1 MDLGLRGRTAIV
13 TGGSKGIGREIAL
26 TLAAEGAAVV
36 VMARGRPAVEQTVAD
51 IRQAGGT
58 ALGIAAD
65 VALAGTAEAVV
76 HGAVQQFGKV
86 DILVNNAG
94 GQRKRA
100 GFDELCDQ
108 DFLDAYTDNVL
119 SVVRM
124 VRAVLPTMRARH
136 WGRIIN
142 IVSEAATQP
151 DRVFQHYN
159 AAKAA
164 ELNLTKSLS
173 KALAQDGILV
183 NAVAPGLIATP
194 GVEASFARGA
204 REQNRSVDEV
214 KGDFLRKFKA
224 GLVLGRAGES
234 AEVAAVVAF
243 LASERASY
251 VTGANYRVDG
261 GSVVGIT

>member
-1 MDLGLRGRTAIV
+1 MDLGLRGKTAIV

-26 TLAAEGAAVV
+26 ALAREGAQVV
-36 VMARGRPAVEQTVAD
+36 IAARGQPALDETVAE
-51 IRQAGGT
+51 ICMGGGAAAGFVADVSRDGT
-58 ALGIAAD
+58 AP
-65 VALAGTAEAVV
+65 AL
-76 HGAVQQFGKV
+76 VQRAIERFGRV
-86 DILVNNAG
+86 DILINNAG

-100 GFDELCDQ
+100 GFDELTDQ

-124 VRAVLPTMRARH
+124 VRAVLPGMRERR

-142 IVSEAATQP
+142 IVSEASTQP
-151 DRVFQHYN
+151 DRAFQHYN

-173 KALAQDGILV
+173 KALARDGILV

-194 GVEASFARGA
+194 GIEESFAQSA
-204 REQNRSVDEV
+204 REQSRSIEAVTA
-214 KGDFLRKFKA
+214 DFFRKFKP
-224 GLVLGRAGES
+224 GLVLARAGEPS
-234 AEVAAVVAF
+234 EVASVVAF

-251 VTGANYRVDG
+251 VTGANFRVDG
-261 GSVVGIT
+261 GSVVGIG

>member
-1 MDLGLRGRTAIV
+1 MDLGLKGRTAIV
-13 TGGSKGIGREIAL
+13 TGGSKGIGREIAI
-26 TLAAEGAAVV
+26 TLAAEAAQVVVVARGQAAVD
-36 VMARGRPAVEQTVAD
+36 ETVAD
-51 IRQAGGT
+51 VIRAGGKGM
-58 ALGIAAD
+58 GIAAD
-65 VALAGTAEAVV
+65 VTGAGVAQSVAQSVIER
-76 HGAVQQFGKV
+76 FGGI
-86 DILVNNAG
+86 DILINNAG

-100 GFDELCDQ
+100 GFDELTDQ

-119 SVVRM
+119 SVVRLT
-124 VRAVLPTMRARH
+124 RAVLPSMRQHR

-173 KALAQDGILV
+173 KALAKDGILV
-183 NAVAPGLIATP
+183 NAVSPGLISTP
-194 GVEASFARGA
+194 GIEESFARGA
-204 REQNRSVDEV
+204 REQNRSVEEV
-214 KGDFLRKFKA
+214 KADFVRKFKV
-224 GLVLGRAGES
+224 GLVLARPGES
-234 AEVAAVVAF
+234 SEVAAVVAF

>member
-26 TLAAEGAAVV
+26 TLASEGAQLVV
-36 VMARGRPAVEQTVAD
+36 VARGAPAVDQTVAD
-51 IRQAGGT
+51 IRKAGGT
-58 ALGIAAD
+58 GIGIAAD
-65 VALAGTAEAVV
+65 VGLAGTAEAVV
-76 HGAVQQFGKV
+76 QAAIKQLGKV
-86 DILVNNAG
+86 DILINNAG

-100 GFDELCDQ
+100 GFDELTDQ

-124 VRAVLPTMRARH
+124 VRAVLPTMRERN

-173 KALAQDGILV
+173 KALARDGILV

-194 GVEASFARGA
+194 GIEASFAQGA
-204 REQNRSVDEV
+204 REQNRPVEEV
-214 KGDFLRKFKA
+214 KGDFLRKFKP
-224 GLVLGRAGES
+224 GLVLARAGEP

-243 LASERASY
+243 LASDRASY

>member
-26 TLAAEGAAVV
+26 TLASEGAQLVV
-36 VMARGRPAVEQTVAD
+36 VARGAPAVDQTVAD
-51 IRQAGGT
+51 IRKAGGT
-58 ALGIAAD
+58 GIGIAAD
-65 VALAGTAEAVV
+65 VGLAGTAEAVV
-76 HGAVQQFGKV
+76 QAAIKQLGKV
-86 DILVNNAG
+86 DILINNAG

-100 GFDELCDQ
+100 GFDELTDQ

-124 VRAVLPTMRARH
+124 VRAVLPSMRERH

-173 KALAQDGILV
+173 KALARDGILV

-194 GVEASFARGA
+194 GIEASFAQGA
-204 REQNRSVDEV
+204 REQNRPVEEV
-214 KGDFLRKFKA
+214 KGDFLRKFKP
-224 GLVLGRAGES
+224 GLVLARAGDP

-243 LASERASY
+243 LASDRASY

-261 GSVVGIT
+261 GSVVSIT

>member
-1 MDLGLRGRTAIV
+1 MDLGLRGKTAIV
-13 TGGSKGIGREIAL
+13 TGGSKGIGKEIARC
-26 TLAAEGAAVV
+26 LAGEGAAVLIA
-36 VMARGRPAVEQTVAD
+36 ARGRAALDESVAD
-51 IRQAGGT
+51 IHEVGGSASGIVADISQAG
-58 ALGIAAD
+58 AAD
-65 VALAGTAEAVV
+65 SIVRCAIDRL
-76 HGAVQQFGKV
+76 GKV

-100 GFDELCDQ
+100 GFDDLTDQ

-124 VRAVLPTMRARH
+124 VRAVLPGMRERR
-136 WGRIIN
+136 WGRIVN
-142 IVSEAATQP
+142 IVSEASTQP

-194 GVEASFARGA
+194 GIEESFANSA
-204 REQNRSVDEV
+204 REQNRPIEVV
-214 KGDFLRKFKA
+214 KGDFFRKFKA
-224 GLVLGRAGES
+224 GLVLARAGEAS
-234 AEVAAVVAF
+234 EVASMVAF

-251 VTGANYRVDG
+251 VTGANFRVDG
-261 GSVVGIT
+261 GSVVGIC

>member
-26 TLAAEGAAVV
+26 TLASEGAQLVV
-36 VMARGRPAVEQTVAD
+36 VARGAPAVDQTVAD
-51 IRQAGGT
+51 IRKAGGT
-58 ALGIAAD
+58 GIGIAAD
-65 VALAGTAEAVV
+65 VGLAGTAEAVV
-76 HGAVQQFGKV
+76 QAAIKQLGKV
-86 DILVNNAG
+86 DILINNAG

-100 GFDELCDQ
+100 GFDELTDQ

-124 VRAVLPTMRARH
+124 VRAVLPSMRERH

-173 KALAQDGILV
+173 KALARDGILV

-194 GVEASFARGA
+194 GIEASFAQGA
-204 REQNRSVDEV
+204 REQNRPVEEV
-214 KGDFLRKFKA
+214 KGDFLRKFKP
-224 GLVLGRAGES
+224 GLVLARAGDP

-243 LASERASY
+243 LASDRASY

>member
-26 TLAAEGAAVV
+26 TLAREGAEVV
-36 VMARGRPAVEQTVAD
+36 IAARGQAAIDETVAD
-51 IRQAGGT
+51 ISKAGGS
-58 ALGIAAD
+58 AVGFAAD
-65 VALAGTAEAVV
+65 LSNADTAHALVQRAAER
-76 HGAVQQFGKV
+76 FGKV

-100 GFDELCDQ
+100 RFDELTDQ
-108 DFLDAYTDNVL
+108 DFLDAFTDNVL

-124 VRAVLPTMRARH
+124 VRAVLPGMRERR
-136 WGRIIN
+136 WGRIVN
-142 IVSEAATQP
+142 IVSEASTQP

-173 KALAQDGILV
+173 KALGRDGILV
-183 NAVAPGLIATP
+183 NAVAPGLISTP
-194 GVEASFARGA
+194 GIEESFAQSA
-204 REQNRSVDEV
+204 REQRRAVEEV
-214 KGDFLRKFKA
+214 KADFLRKFKS
-224 GLVLGRAGES
+224 GLVLARTGEPS
-234 AEVAAVVAF
+234 EVAWVVAF

-251 VTGANYRVDG
+251 VTGANFRVDG
-261 GSVVGIT
+261 GSVVGIS

>member
-26 TLAAEGAAVV
+26 TLALEGAEVV
-36 VMARGRPAVEQTVAD
+36 VTARGKDAVDEAVAD
-51 IRQAGGT
+51 ILAAGGR
-58 ALGIAAD
+58 AIGISSD
-65 VALAGTAEAVV
+65 MAEAGAAALVV
-76 HGAVQQFGKV
+76 RGTVEYFGKV

-100 GFDELCDQ
+100 GFDELTDD
-108 DFLDAYTDNVL
+108 DFLEAYTDNVL

-124 VRAVLPTMRARH
+124 VRAVLPAMRARQ

-142 IVSEAATQP
+142 IVSEASTQP
-151 DRVFQHYN
+151 ERVFQHYN

-173 KALAQDGILV
+173 KALARDGILV

-194 GVEASFARGA
+194 GVEAGFTEGA
-204 REQNRSVDEV
+204 EAQNRPVEDV
-214 KGDFLRKFKA
+214 KADFFRKFKP
-224 GLVLGRAGES
+224 GLVLARAGTS
-234 AEVAAVVAF
+234 SEVAAVVAF

-261 GSVVGIT
+261 GSVVGIN

>member
-1 MDLGLRGRTAIV
+1 MDLGLRGKTVIV
-13 TGGSKGIGREIAL
+13 TGGSKGIGREIAIC
-26 TLAAEGAAVV
+26 LAAEGAAVLIA
-36 VMARGRPAVEQTVAD
+36 ARGRAALDESVSDICKAGGSAAGFVAD
-51 IRQAGGT
+51 VSQ
-58 ALGIAAD
+58 
-65 VALAGTAEAVV
+65 VGTAEALVRC
-76 HGAVQQFGKV
+76 AIERFGKV

-100 GFDELCDQ
+100 GFDELMDQ
-108 DFLDAYTDNVL
+108 DFIDAFVDNVL

-124 VRAVLPTMRARH
+124 VRAVLPGMRERR

-142 IVSEAATQP
+142 IVSEASTQP
-151 DRVFQHYN
+151 DRIFQHYN

-194 GVEASFARGA
+194 GIEESFARA
-204 REQNRSVDEV
+204 ASEQNRPIDEV
-214 KGDFLRKFKA
+214 KADFFRKFKA
-224 GLVLGRAGES
+224 GLVLARAGEAS
-234 AEVAAVVAF
+234 EVASMVAF

-251 VTGANYRVDG
+251 VTGANFRVDG
-261 GSVVGIT
+261 GSVVGMC